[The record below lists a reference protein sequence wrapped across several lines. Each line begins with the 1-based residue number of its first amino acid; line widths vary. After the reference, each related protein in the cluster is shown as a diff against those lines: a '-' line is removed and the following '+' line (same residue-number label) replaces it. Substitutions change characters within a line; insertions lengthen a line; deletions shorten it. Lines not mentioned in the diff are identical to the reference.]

1 MKENLENGKKIILSF
16 GNLGK
21 KTSGSGLSVV
31 WISMNAVKNLAELMD
46 LVRKKL
52 QMN

>member
-21 KTSGSGLSVV
+21 KNE
-31 WISMNAVKNLAELMD
+31 WKRFISRLDFDE
-46 LVRKKL
+46 RC
-52 QMN
+52 